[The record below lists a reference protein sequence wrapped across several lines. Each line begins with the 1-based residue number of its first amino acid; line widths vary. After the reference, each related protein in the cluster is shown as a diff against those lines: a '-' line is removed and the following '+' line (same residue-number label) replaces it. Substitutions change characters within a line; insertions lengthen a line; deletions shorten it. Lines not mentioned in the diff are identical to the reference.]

1 MMCEICDGAALE
13 DSRYCPDHYSI
24 NLLKFEIEDIKNKM
38 KVISKNKYFD
48 DSEKIHYICQNQLHL
63 ERLDDNLILM
73 LNEKAYV
80 SQTLDKLDNDKSSP
94 CYRRIDPNIR
104 DHILQYLF

>member
-1 MMCEICDGAALE
+1 MCEICDGAALE
-13 DSRYCPDHYSI
+13 DSRYCRAHYSI

-38 KVISKNKYFD
+38 EVIRKNKYYD
-48 DSEKIHYICQNQLHL
+48 DSEKIHYICQNIPQLEL
-63 ERLDDNLILM
+63 LDDNLILM

-94 CYRRIDPNIR
+94 CYRKIDPNIR
-104 DHILQYLF
+104 NLILKFIF